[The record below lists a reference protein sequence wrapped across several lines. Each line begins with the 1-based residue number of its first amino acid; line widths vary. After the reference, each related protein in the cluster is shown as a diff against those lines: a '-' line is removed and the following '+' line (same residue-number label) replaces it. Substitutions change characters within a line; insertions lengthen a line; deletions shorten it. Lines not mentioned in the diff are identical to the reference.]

1 MTVSGSDKEGAP
13 EQGAPARPSPSTT
26 LDGRPRRGASR
37 PPLPGGR
44 WAGDGSLAGRVVKI
58 GLLGLFTALG
68 VWAVLPLY
76 LGGNWL
82 GIGLVLAVLG
92 LVYYVYLSKRTV
104 PAKYL
109 VPGVLFLMAFQ
120 ILPVLYT
127 MSTSVTNMSDGH
139 RGDKEQAINS
149 IESMSVTR
157 TADSEEYALTVATTG
172 DPETG
177 SLVFLLTDPE
187 GATYAGTTDGLEDLG
202 GATVDPASGK
212 VTEAFGYTILTP
224 AQVNTR
230 SDELEEFAVP
240 TDSGAGIRSS
250 GLSTAF
256 EGSAVRVYD
265 AECDCVTDTETGRV
279 YTADD
284 ELGAFV
290 DEEGDRLP
298 QGWQVNVGL
307 DNFARFLLNP
317 SFAASFFGILV
328 WNIVFAVSVTFL
340 VFVVGL
346 AVALTLHVPRMRGKV
361 LYRILVVLPY
371 AMSSLAMYLLWR
383 DMFNTDF
390 GLFNRML
397 GLDVDWFGTPWS
409 ARAAVILTN
418 VWLGYP
424 YMFLVATGALQ
435 AIPRELQ
442 QAARIDG
449 ANAWQS
455 FRHVTLPLLMVAM
468 TPILVA
474 VFAFNFNNFN
484 AVWLLT
490 RGGPLFA
497 DNSTAGA
504 TDLLITYT
512 YRLAFNEA
520 TAQYGYAAAL
530 SVMIFV
536 IVSVISVVSLWR
548 SRALKEVN

>member
-1 MTVSGSDKEGAP
+1 V
-13 EQGAPARPSPSTT
+13 
-26 LDGRPRRGASR
+26 
-37 PPLPGGR
+37 GGQI
-44 WAGDGSLAGRVVKI
+44 VKI

-76 LGGNWL
+76 IGGNWL
-82 GIGLVLAVLG
+82 GIGLVVAVVG
-92 LVYYVYLSKRTV
+92 LVYYVYLSKRSV

-109 VPGVLFLMAFQ
+109 VPGVLFLMVFQ
-120 ILPVLYT
+120 IFPVLYT

-139 RGDKEQAINS
+139 RGSKEQAIAAV
-149 IESMSVTR
+149 ESLSVTR
-157 TADSEEYALTVATTG
+157 TADSEEYVLTVATTG
-172 DPETG
+172 DPATG
-177 SLVFLLTDPE
+177 ELVFLLTDSE
-187 GATYAGTTDGLEDLG
+187 GRAFAGDADGLDELA
-202 GATVDPASGK
+202 GASVDERGK
-212 VTEAFGYTILTP
+212 VTDAFGYTILTP
-224 AQVNTR
+224 AEVNER
-230 SDELEEFAVP
+230 SDELQEFAVP
-240 TDSGAGIRSS
+240 TGSGAGIRSS

-256 EGSAVRVYD
+256 EGEAVRVYD
-265 AECDCVTDTETGRV
+265 ESCDCVTDTQTGEV
-279 YTADD
+279 HTADD
-284 ELGAFV
+284 ERGAFY
-290 DEEGDRLP
+290 DEEGRRLA
-298 QGWQVNVGL
+298 QGWQVHVGA
-307 DNFARFLLNP
+307 DNFARFLLDP
-317 SFAASFFGILV
+317 AFASSFFGILV
-328 WNIVFAVSVTFL
+328 WNVVFAVAVTGL

-346 AVALTLHVPRMRGKV
+346 AVALTLHVPRLRGKV
-361 LYRILVVLPY
+361 FYRVLVVLPY

-390 GLFNRML
+390 GVINRVL
-397 GLDVDWFGTPWS
+397 GLQVDWFGTVWS
-409 ARAAVILTN
+409 ARVAVILAN

-435 AIPRELQ
+435 AIPRELG

-449 ANAWQS
+449 ANPWQA

-474 VFAFNFNNFN
+474 TFAFNFNNFN

-490 RGGPLFA
+490 RGGPLFS

-530 SVMIFV
+530 SVMIFL
-536 IVSVISVVSLWR
+536 IVSAISVTSLWR
-548 SRALKEVN
+548 SKALKEVG

>member
-1 MTVSGSDKEGAP
+1 MAASDNAGAP
-13 EQGAPARPSPSTT
+13 DGAPAHPTARRPSRS
-26 LDGRPRRGASR
+26 
-37 PPLPGGR
+37 PLPGGR
-44 WAGDGSLAGRVVKI
+44 FAREGSLVGQVVKI

-76 LGGNWL
+76 IGGNWL
-82 GIGLVLAVLG
+82 GIGLVVAVVG

-109 VPGVLFLMAFQ
+109 VPGVLFLMVFQ
-120 ILPVLYT
+120 IFPVLYT

-139 RGDKEQAINS
+139 RGSKEQAIAAV
-149 IESMSVTR
+149 ESLSVTR
-157 TADSEEYALTVATTG
+157 TADSEEYVLTVAAVG

-177 SLVFLLTDPE
+177 ELVFLLTDAE
-187 GATYAGTTDGLEDLG
+187 GDTRVGDADGLSELG
-202 GATVDPASGK
+202 GATVEDSGK
-212 VTEAFGYTILTP
+212 VTDAFGYTILTP
-224 AQVNTR
+224 AEINER
-230 SDELEEFAVP
+230 SGELEEFAVP
-240 TDSGAGIRSS
+240 TGSGAGIRSS
-250 GLSTAF
+250 GLSTAY
-256 EGSAVRVYD
+256 EGRALRVYD
-265 AECDCVTDTETGRV
+265 ESCDCVTDTETGDV

-284 ELGAFV
+284 ERGAFYN
-290 DEEGDRLP
+290 DEGQRLP
-298 QGWQVNVGL
+298 QGWQVNVGA
-307 DNFARFLLNP
+307 DNFARFLFDP
-317 SFAASFFGILV
+317 AFASSFFSILL
-328 WNIVFAVSVTFL
+328 WNIVFAVAVTGL

-346 AVALTLHVPRMRGKV
+346 AVALTLHVPKMRGKV
-361 LYRILVVLPY
+361 FYRVLVVLPY

-390 GLFNRML
+390 GVINQVL
-397 GLDVDWFGTPWS
+397 GLRIDWFGSVWG
-409 ARAAVILTN
+409 ARAAVILAN

-435 AIPRELQ
+435 AIPRELG
-442 QAARIDG
+442 QAAQIDG
-449 ANAWQS
+449 ANPWQA
-455 FRHVTLPLLMVAM
+455 FRQVTLPLLMVAM

-474 VFAFNFNNFN
+474 TFAFNFNNFN

-490 RGGPLFA
+490 RGGPLFS

-530 SVMIFV
+530 SVMIFL
-536 IVSVISVVSLWR
+536 IVSVISVTSLWR
-548 SRALKEVN
+548 SKALKEVD

>member
-1 MTVSGSDKEGAP
+1 MAASGSDNAGAP
-13 EQGAPARPSPSTT
+13 DGAPAHPSTAAAP
-26 LDGRPRRGASR
+26 DRRRPPR

-44 WAGDGSLAGRVVKI
+44 FARDGSLAGQIAKI

-82 GIGLVLAVLG
+82 GIGLVVAVVG
-92 LVYYVYLSKRTV
+92 LVYYVYLSKRAV

-109 VPGVLFLMAFQ
+109 VPGVLFLMVFQ
-120 ILPVLYT
+120 IFPVLYT

-139 RGDKEQAINS
+139 RGSKEQAIS
-149 IESMSVTR
+149 AVESLSVTR
-157 TADSEEYALTVATTG
+157 TADSQEYVLTIAAIG

-177 SLVFLLTDPE
+177 ELVFLLTDRE
-187 GATYAGTTDGLEDLG
+187 GGTHVGDTDGLSELG
-202 GATVDPASGK
+202 GATVEDSGK
-212 VTEAFGYTILTP
+212 VTDAFGYTILTP
-224 AQVNTR
+224 AEVNAR
-230 SDELEEFAVP
+230 SGELEEFAVP
-240 TDSGAGIRSS
+240 TGSGAGIRSS
-250 GLSTAF
+250 GLSTAY
-256 EGSAVRVYD
+256 EGRALRVYD
-265 AECDCVTDTETGRV
+265 ESCDCVTDTETGVV

-284 ELGAFV
+284 ERGAFYD
-290 DEEGDRLP
+290 DEGGRLP
-298 QGWQVNVGL
+298 QGWQVNVGA
-307 DNFARFLLNP
+307 DNFARFLFDP
-317 SFAASFFGILV
+317 AFASSFFSILL
-328 WNIVFAVSVTFL
+328 WNVVFAVAVTGL

-361 LYRILVVLPY
+361 FYRVLVVLPY

-390 GLFNRML
+390 GVINQIL
-397 GLDVDWFGTPWS
+397 GVRIDWFGSVWG
-409 ARAAVILTN
+409 ARVAVILAN

-435 AIPRELQ
+435 AIPRELG
-442 QAARIDG
+442 QAAQIDG
-449 ANAWQS
+449 ATPWQA

-474 VFAFNFNNFN
+474 TFAFNFNNFN

-490 RGGPLFA
+490 RGGPLFS

-530 SVMIFV
+530 SVMIFL
-536 IVSVISVVSLWR
+536 IVSVISVMSLWR
-548 SRALKEVN
+548 GKALKEMD

>member
-1 MTVSGSDKEGAP
+1 MAASDKAGAP
-13 EQGAPARPSPSTT
+13 SGAPSHPTGRRPS
-26 LDGRPRRGASR
+26 RA
-37 PPLPGGR
+37 PLPGGR
-44 WAGDGSLAGRVVKI
+44 FARDGSLVGQIVKI

-82 GIGLVLAVLG
+82 GIGLVVAVVG
-92 LVYYVYLSKRTV
+92 LVYYVYLSKRSV

-109 VPGVLFLMAFQ
+109 VPGVLFLMVFQ
-120 ILPVLYT
+120 IFPVLYT

-139 RGDKEQAINS
+139 RGSKEQAVS
-149 IESMSVTR
+149 AVESLSVTR
-157 TADSEEYALTVATTG
+157 TADSQEYDLTVATVG

-177 SLVFLLTDPE
+177 ELVFLLTDDE
-187 GATYAGTTDGLEDLG
+187 GGTHVGDADGLSELS
-202 GATVDPASGK
+202 GATVEDSGK
-212 VTEAFGYTILTP
+212 VTDAFGYTILTP
-224 AQVNTR
+224 AQVNER
-230 SDELEEFAVP
+230 SDELTEFAVP
-240 TDSGAGIRSS
+240 TGSGAGIRSS
-250 GLSTAF
+250 GLSTAY
-256 EGSAVRVYD
+256 EGRALRVYD
-265 AECDCVTDTETGRV
+265 ESCDCVTDTETGQV

-284 ELGAFV
+284 ERGAFYD
-290 DEEGDRLP
+290 DEGQRLP
-298 QGWQVNVGL
+298 QGWQVNVGA
-307 DNFARFLLNP
+307 DNFGRFLFDPN
-317 SFAASFFGILV
+317 FASSFFSILL
-328 WNIVFAVSVTFL
+328 WNIVFAVAVTGL

-361 LYRILVVLPY
+361 FYRVLVVLPY

-390 GLFNRML
+390 GVVNQVL
-397 GLDVDWFGTPWS
+397 GLRIDWFGSVWG
-409 ARAAVILTN
+409 ARVAVILAN

-435 AIPRELQ
+435 AIPRELGH
-442 QAARIDG
+442 AAQIDG
-449 ANAWQS
+449 ANPWQS

-474 VFAFNFNNFN
+474 TFAFNFNNFN

-490 RGGPLFA
+490 RGGPLFS

-530 SVMIFV
+530 SVMIFL
-536 IVSVISVVSLWR
+536 IVSVISVTSLWR
-548 SRALKEVN
+548 SKALKEVA

>member
-1 MTVSGSDKEGAP
+1 MAASDSDNAGAPEGAP
-13 EQGAPARPSPSTT
+13 A
-26 LDGRPRRGASR
+26 

-44 WAGDGSLAGRVVKI
+44 FARDGSMVGRIVKI

-82 GIGLVLAVLG
+82 GIGLVVAVVG

-109 VPGVLFLMAFQ
+109 VPGVLFLMVFQ
-120 ILPVLYT
+120 IFPVLYT

-139 RGDKEQAINS
+139 RGSKEQAIS
-149 IESMSVTR
+149 AVESLSVTR
-157 TADSEEYALTVATTG
+157 TADSQEYDLTIATVG

-177 SLVFLLTDPE
+177 ELAFLLTDDE
-187 GATYAGTTDGLEDLG
+187 GGAYVGDADGLSELS
-202 GATVDPASGK
+202 GATVEDSGK

-224 AQVNTR
+224 AEVNER
-230 SDELEEFAVP
+230 SGELAEFAVP
-240 TDSGAGIRSS
+240 TGSGAGIRSS
-250 GLSTAF
+250 GLSTAY
-256 EGSAVRVYD
+256 EGRALRVYD
-265 AECDCVTDTETGRV
+265 ESCDCVTDTETGEV

-284 ELGAFV
+284 ERGAFYN
-290 DEEGDRLP
+290 DEGQRLP
-298 QGWQVNVGL
+298 QGWQVNVGA
-307 DNFARFLLNP
+307 DNFARFLLDP
-317 SFAASFFGILV
+317 TFAASFFSILL
-328 WNIVFAVSVTFL
+328 WNIVFAVAVTGL

-361 LYRILVVLPY
+361 FYRVLVVLPY

-390 GLFNRML
+390 GVINQIL
-397 GLDVDWFGTPWS
+397 GLRIDWFGSVWG
-409 ARAAVILTN
+409 ARVAVILAN

-435 AIPRELQ
+435 AIPRELGH
-442 QAARIDG
+442 AAQIDG
-449 ANAWQS
+449 ANPWQS

-474 VFAFNFNNFN
+474 TFAFNFNNFN

-490 RGGPLFA
+490 RGGPLFS

-530 SVMIFV
+530 SVMIFL
-536 IVSVISVVSLWR
+536 IVSVISVTSLWR
-548 SRALKEVN
+548 SKALKEVA

>member
-1 MTVSGSDKEGAP
+1 MPVPESDTA
-13 EQGAPARPSPSTT
+13 GAPAN
-26 LDGRPRRGASR
+26 GAPSR

-44 WAGDGSLAGRVVKI
+44 WARDGSLAGRIAKI

-68 VWAVLPLY
+68 VWALLPLY
-76 LGGNWL
+76 LAGNWL
-82 GIGLVLAVLG
+82 GLALVVAVVA
-92 LVYYVYLSKRTV
+92 LVYYVYLSRRTV

-109 VPGVLFLMAFQ
+109 VPGVLFLLAFQ

-139 RGDKEQAINS
+139 RGDKQQAINAV
-149 IESMSVTR
+149 ESLSVTR
-157 TADSEEYALTVATTG
+157 APDSEEYVLTVATTG
-172 DPETG
+172 DPDTG
-177 SLVFLLTDPE
+177 ELVFLLTDGE
-187 GATYAGTTDGLEDLG
+187 GEAFVGDADGLDGLG
-202 GATVDPASGK
+202 GATVDPSGK
-212 VTEAFGYTILTP
+212 VTEAFGYTILSP
-224 AQVNTR
+224 AQVNAR
-230 SDELEEFAVP
+230 SAELEEFAVP
-240 TDSGAGIRSS
+240 TGSGTGIRSS
-250 GLSTAF
+250 GLSTAY
-256 EGSAVRVYD
+256 EGTAVRSYD
-265 AECDCVTDTETGRV
+265 AGCDCVTDSETGTV
-279 YTADD
+279 YVADD
-284 ELGAFV
+284 ERGAFV
-290 DEEGDRLP
+290 SEDGDRLP

-307 DNFARFLLNP
+307 DNFARFLLDP
-317 SFAASFFGILV
+317 AFASSFFGILV
-328 WNIVFAVSVTFL
+328 WNIAFAVAVTGL

-361 LYRILVVLPY
+361 VYRILVVLPY

-397 GLDVDWFGTPWS
+397 GLQVDWFGNAWS
-409 ARAAVILTN
+409 ARAAVILAN

-424 YMFLVATGALQ
+424 YMFLVSTGALQ
-435 AIPRELQ
+435 AIPRELE

-449 ANAWQS
+449 ANAWQA

-490 RGGPLFA
+490 RGGPLFS

-548 SRALKEVN
+548 SRALKEVD

>member
-1 MTVSGSDKEGAP
+1 MAASEHDSAGAP
-13 EQGAPARPSPSTT
+13 TGAPA
-26 LDGRPRRGASR
+26 R

-44 WAGDGSLAGRVVKI
+44 FAPGTSLTAQVVKI

-76 LGGNWL
+76 LAGNWL
-82 GIGLVLAVLG
+82 GLAVAVG
-92 LVYYVYLSKRTV
+92 VVALVYYVYLSKRTV

-109 VPGVLFLMAFQ
+109 LPGVLFLVAFQ

-139 RGDKEQAINS
+139 RVDKRQAIAS
-149 IESMSVTR
+149 IESLSVTR
-157 TADSEEYALTVATTG
+157 APDSEEYTLTVATTG

-177 SLVFLLTDPE
+177 SLVFLLTGPE
-187 GATYAGTTDGLEDLG
+187 GRTYAGDEEGLDPLPT
-202 GATVDPASGK
+202 ATVNASGRI
-212 VTEAFGYTILTP
+212 TGAFGYTVLTP
-224 AQVNTR
+224 AQVNAR
-230 SDELEEFAVP
+230 SAELEEFAVP
-240 TDSGAGIRSS
+240 TGNGAGIRSS

-256 EGSAVRVYD
+256 EGTAVRSYD
-265 AECDCVTDTETGRV
+265 ASCDCVTDTETGTV

-284 ELGAFV
+284 ERGAFYGP
-290 DEEGDRLP
+290 EGDRLP
-298 QGWQVNVGL
+298 QGWKVNVGF
-307 DNFARFLLNP
+307 DNFARFLFDP
-317 SFAASFFGILV
+317 TFASSFFGILA
-328 WNIVFAVSVTFL
+328 WNIAFAVAVTGL

-346 AVALTLHVPRMRGKV
+346 AVAMTLHVPRMRGKA

-390 GLFNRML
+390 GLINRML
-397 GLDVDWFGTPWS
+397 GLQIDWFGDAWS
-409 ARAAVILTN
+409 ARAAVILAN

-435 AIPRELQ
+435 AVPRELS
-442 QAARIDG
+442 QAAQIDG
-449 ANAWQS
+449 AGRWQA

-468 TPILVA
+468 SPILVA
-474 VFAFNFNNFN
+474 TFAFNFNNFN

-490 RGGPLFA
+490 RGGPLSA
-497 DNSTAGA
+497 ENSTAGA

-536 IVSVISVVSLWR
+536 IVSLISVVSLRR
-548 SRALKEVN
+548 SKALMEVDR